1 MYKIYGKQDCTARM
15 VAKKIL
21 TDANEDVEFVDVAI
35 QQNKDTLLSI
45 IPGVKS
51 VPQIF
56 LDNYHIGGLPEL
68 NERLKSVNET
78 RAGAE
83 IKVQLNG

>member
-1 MYKIYGKQDCTARM
+1 M